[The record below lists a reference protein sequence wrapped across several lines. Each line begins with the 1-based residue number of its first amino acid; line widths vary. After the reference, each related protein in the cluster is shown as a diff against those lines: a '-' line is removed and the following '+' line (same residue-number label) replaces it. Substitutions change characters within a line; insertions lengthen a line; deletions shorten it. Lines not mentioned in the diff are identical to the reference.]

1 MQDDAGVAGNQTG
14 AETFEQAVD
23 KRNDVSIFVDDGQ
36 IDRIAVLPKTWTRI
50 RHRMSS
56 RNEFA
61 TFRPVFLGDESK
73 HRNADLVRICDV
85 VVTVGKSQLLGLDH
99 QMQTIGRILAETL
112 QVKTFQN
119 VQHLQRSD
127 SLRLG
132 AKLINVVAT
141 IGCRYRVDPLSIEL
155 GEVRKRQRAIVF

>member
-36 IDRIAVLPKTWTRI
+36 IDRIAVLPKTWMRI
-50 RHRMSS
+50 RHRVSW

-61 TFRPVFLGDESK
+61 TLRRVFLGDEAK

-85 VVTVGKSQLLGLDH
+85 VVAVGKGQLLGLDH
-99 QMQTIGRILAETL
+99 QMQTIGRILVETL
-112 QVKTFQN
+112 QVKTFQS
-119 VQHLQRSD
+119 V
-127 SLRLG
+127 
-132 AKLINVVAT
+132 
-141 IGCRYRVDPLSIEL
+141 
-155 GEVRKRQRAIVF
+155 